1 MNKKISKKS
10 WAIEILCF
18 LTATLIVLWIV
29 PSIGNISSLLSTI
42 VKWVIGL
49 IVLAG
54 LVWVAYL
61 FINKKGY
68 FAHKD
73 TGNTAEKAVDKT
85 EETQKKAADKHEEK
99 HAGGHSD
106 HDHGPKIAGYT
117 LWTLFTIV
125 ALFVLVALWPTLVEI
140 FSNKVQVTP
149 NSYSSKILLVSG
161 GKGYYTSIHLD
172 EGEKVYLAYYNYS
185 PVYKRDV
192 PTGEVLVRW
201 GDKIDIP
208 PALYYRL
215 KSANGESFFV
225 DYTQEEV
232 LK

>member
-1 MNKKISKKS
+1 MMNKKISKRS
-10 WAIEILCF
+10 WTVEILC
-18 LTATLIVLWIV
+18 LLAAALIVLWIA
-29 PSIGNISSLLSTI
+29 PSIGSISSLLGTI
-42 VKWVIGL
+42 VKWAIGL
-49 IVLAG
+49 VVLAV

-106 HDHGPKIAGYT
+106 HNRGPKIAGYT
-117 LWTLFTIV
+117 LWTL
-125 ALFVLVALWPTLVEI
+125 ALWPTLVEI
-140 FSNKVQVTP
+140 FSNKVKVTP
-149 NSYSSKILLVSG
+149 NNYSSKILLVSG

-172 EGEKVYLAYYNYS
+172 EGEKVYLAYYNYN
-185 PVYKRDV
+185 PLYKRDV

>member
-1 MNKKISKKS
+1 MNKKISKRS
-10 WAIEILCF
+10 WTVEILC
-18 LTATLIVLWIV
+18 LLAAALIVLWIA
-29 PSIGNISSLLSTI
+29 PSIGSISSLLGTI
-42 VKWVIGL
+42 VKWAIGL
-49 IVLAG
+49 VVLAV

-106 HDHGPKIAGYT
+106 HNRGPKIAGYT

-140 FSNKVQVTP
+140 FSNKVKVTP
-149 NSYSSKILLVSG
+149 NNYSSKILLVSG

-172 EGEKVYLAYYNYS
+172 EGEKVYLAYYNYN
-185 PVYKRDV
+185 PLYKRDV